1 MNVPI
6 EELLVAIKDN
16 NDGSIC
22 AFDTEATTFRK
33 VIFDFAYGFFNIG
46 SGAQYGFKSYLNLD
60 AIVDK
65 QLLLSIS
72 GWKKIK
78 EAADNS
84 YYGFFNTLKKNDWFS
99 DDFSEAEIEA
109 RMDLIYRDTLRKK
122 VDTILT
128 LQEQLSS
135 SISYW
140 ETHSNY
146 KRAEE
151 FRSKRT
157 QELLKAQQTEKLYL
171 DLLRK
176 EDNLTSDLP
185 EETKMMLNDKALRQL
200 YYSQTG
206 QNGEIQVDQNAL
218 KMEVR
223 KILNNPLVQ
232 NWAWISQQFMNDL
245 EANNTCYVTSY
256 NLNADTLFIRN
267 TNQAYG
273 CNIIDMA
280 KIVGF
285 CSFRLYQNLRK
296 NPENLL
302 NLIGADAPQTVRE
315 AITKTGKGSTTL
327 DMFTTVLGTN
337 PNIQGERHTALYDT
351 QLLADALVNF
361 LQKELKQK

>member
-1 MNVPI
+1 
-6 EELLVAIKDN
+6 
-16 NDGSIC
+16 
-22 AFDTEATTFRK
+22 
-33 VIFDFAYGFFNIG
+33 
-46 SGAQYGFKSYLNLD
+46 
-60 AIVDK
+60 
-65 QLLLSIS
+65 
-72 GWKKIK
+72 
-78 EAADNS
+78 
-84 YYGFFNTLKKNDWFS
+84 
-99 DDFSEAEIEA
+99 
-109 RMDLIYRDTLRKK
+109 
-122 VDTILT
+122 
-128 LQEQLSS
+128 
-135 SISYW
+135 
-140 ETHSNY
+140 
-146 KRAEE
+146 
-151 FRSKRT
+151 
-157 QELLKAQQTEKLYL
+157 
-171 DLLRK
+171 
-176 EDNLTSDLP
+176 
-185 EETKMMLNDKALRQL
+185 MLNDKALRQL

-232 NWAWISQQFMNDL
+232 DWAWISQQFMNDL

>member
-6 EELLVAIKDN
+6 EELLAAIKN
-16 NDGSIC
+16 NSDGSIC
-22 AFDTEATTFRK
+22 VFDTEATTFRK
-33 VIFDFAYGFFNIG
+33 VIFDFAYGFFNISSG
-46 SGAQYGFKSYLNLD
+46 SQHGFKSYLNLD

-65 QLLLSIS
+65 QLLL
-72 GWKKIK
+72 
-78 EAADNS
+78 DDS

-122 VDTILT
+122 VDTILN

-185 EETKMMLNDKALRQL
+185 EETKVMLNEKALRQL

-206 QNGEIQVDQNAL
+206 QNGEIQADQKAL
-218 KMEVR
+218 KMEVK

-232 NWAWISQQFMNDL
+232 D
-245 EANNTCYVTSY
+245 
-256 NLNADTLFIRN
+256 
-267 TNQAYG
+267 
-273 CNIIDMA
+273 
-280 KIVGF
+280 
-285 CSFRLYQNLRK
+285 
-296 NPENLL
+296 
-302 NLIGADAPQTVRE
+302 
-315 AITKTGKGSTTL
+315 
-327 DMFTTVLGTN
+327 
-337 PNIQGERHTALYDT
+337 
-351 QLLADALVNF
+351 
-361 LQKELKQK
+361 

>member
-6 EELLVAIKDN
+6 EELLIAIKDN
-16 NDGSIC
+16 NDGAIC
-22 AFDTEATTFRK
+22 VFDTEATTFRK
-33 VIFDFAYGFFNIG
+33 VIFDFAYGFLQIG
-46 SGAQYGFKSYLNLD
+46 SGAQHNFKSYLNLD

-78 EAADNS
+78 DAAEKS
-84 YYGFFNTLKKNDWFS
+84 YYGFFNTLKSHDWFS
-99 DDFSEAEIEA
+99 DDFSEEEIEQ
-109 RMDLIYRDTLRKK
+109 RMDMIYRDTLRKK
-122 VDTILT
+122 VNTILS
-128 LQEQLSS
+128 LKEQLNN

-151 FRSKRT
+151 FKSKRT
-157 QELLKAQQTEKLYL
+157 QELLKAQQTEQLYIN
-171 DLLRK
+171 LLQK
-176 EDNLTSDLP
+176 EENLTSDLP
-185 EETKMMLNDKALRQL
+185 EETRMVLNDKALRQL
-200 YYSQTG
+200 YYSQVG
-206 QNGEIQVDQNAL
+206 QNGEIQVDKNAL

-223 KILNNPLVQ
+223 NILNNPQVQ
-232 NWAWISQQFMNDL
+232 DWAWISQQFMSDL
-245 EANNTCYVTSY
+245 ESNNTCYVTSY
-256 NLNADTLFIRN
+256 NLNADTLFIKN

-273 CNIIDMA
+273 CNIINMA
-280 KIVGF
+280 AIVSF

-302 NLIGADAPQTVRE
+302 NLLGENAPETVRQ
-315 AITKTGKGSTTL
+315 AVTMTGKGSATL

-351 QLLADALVNF
+351 QLLADALANF

>member
-1 MNVPI
+1 MNIPI

-22 AFDTEATTFRK
+22 AFDTEATTFKK

-46 SGAQYGFKSYLNLD
+46 SGSQYGFKSYLNLD

-78 EAADNS
+78 EAADDS
-84 YYGFFNTLKKNDWFS
+84 YYSFFNTLKRNDWFA
-99 DDFSEAEIEA
+99 DDFSETEIEA

-146 KRAEE
+146 KRAKE
-151 FRSKRT
+151 FRSKRM

-171 DLLRK
+171 DLLKK

-206 QNGEIQVDQNAL
+206 QNGEIQVNKNAL

-232 NWAWISQQFMNDL
+232 DWAWISKKFMNDL
-245 EANNTCYVTSY
+245 KANNTYYVTSY

-285 CSFRLYQNLRK
+285 CSLRLYQNLRK

-302 NLIGADAPQTVRE
+302 NLIGANAPQAVRE

-351 QLLADALVNF
+351 QLLIDALVNF
-361 LQKELKQK
+361 LQKELKQR